1 MTLTL
6 IAMLALKQALQA
18 IATPPEPPAL
28 VTMGVP
34 VSEPMRVPDWRSKF
48 KSEPA
53 TVLDRPA
60 FGRARRFESD
70 SAPEVFAATS
80 RWFKPEENVR
90 VAVTVSESSQI
101 AAPVASPV
109 GEPTPPTTTRSE
121 SNPTTSRAAD
131 LKTRSQ
137 QETLPAIPI
146 PPVPPATPVAPVR
159 VEPRSPAIPSLP
171 ARAVGSP
178 TTTLSSPIGE
188 RTRLTPAQIFRR
200 DPSFTADPF
209 EKKVT
214 VQVQDMDVA
223 SVLSTL
229 SEEIDLNLVLQTAS
243 EKTLTLNLRDTPF
256 NEVLRT
262 ICSLTDLYSIRLPYM
277 VVVGSKEALSERYPT
292 QFALEYPTAQAA
304 APVVMRREIVR
315 LNFVDSVEAANVLRS
330 QWKEEDLKIGIG
342 PMHFSPGATD
352 GNNIGSGGILDGQ
365 SQGGGSSTTSTQNPT
380 DTTIIGNPASK
391 TLVLYGTETVIRQA
405 MGLLSDL
412 DKARPQVN
420 VSVSILDVRNDKLDE
435 LGIKW
440 DFGSFSLNENSPP
453 GVGVMPFQR
462 SGFNFQATIS
472 ALVRDGAA
480 KVLAEPTVG
489 VMDGRSAY
497 VLIGDKLKF
506 PELVGR
512 DANNQPIFSTR
523 EERVGIYLQV
533 APTVSADGTVTM
545 TIFPQVSTVTGY
557 TDFQGIGRYPII
569 SARES
574 RSSVSVRDGDS
585 IVIGGLIQEQDIK
598 TWQEVP
604 LLGRIPF
611 FGELFRWRSNN
622 RVSSQ
627 VIITITPRIVWP
639 ENHVSGTID

>member
-1 MTLTL
+1 MTFTL
-6 IAMLALKQALQA
+6 FAALALQQVLPVL
-18 IATPPEPPAL
+18 ATTPEPTEFEL
-28 VTMGVP
+28 VAVQD
-34 VSEPMRVPDWRSKF
+34 SEPMRVPAWWFKV

-60 FGRARRFESD
+60 FGRARR
-70 SAPEVFAATS
+70 ATS
-80 RWFKPEENVR
+80 ATDAELFTATVRWLKPEEQTR
-90 VAVTVSESSQI
+90 VAVQITEAARVEALAQEKPVTSQNETNPTVS
-101 AAPVASPV
+101 
-109 GEPTPPTTTRSE
+109 RS
-121 SNPTTSRAAD
+121 AD
-131 LKTRSQ
+131 LKPRVESQ
-137 QETLPAIPI
+137 TEPPAVPI
-146 PPVPPATPVAPVR
+146 PPTPPVAPVPTVR
-159 VEPRSPAIPSLP
+159 EEPTTPASATSPLP
-171 ARAVGSP
+171 AGAGQRS
-178 TTTLSSPIGE
+178 
-188 RTRLTPAQIFRR
+188 RLTPAQLFHR
-200 DPSFTADPF
+200 DPSFSADPY

-214 VQVQDMDVA
+214 VQVQDMDIA
-223 SVLSTL
+223 TVLSTL
-229 SEEIDLNLVLQTAS
+229 SEEIDLNLVLQSAS
-243 EKTLTLNLRDTPF
+243 DKTLTLNLRETPF

-262 ICSLTDLYSIRLPYM
+262 ICNLTDLYSVRLPYM
-277 VVVGSKEALSERYPT
+277 VVVGSKEALSARYPT
-292 QFALEYPTAQAA
+292 EFALEYPTTQAETA
-304 APVVMRREIVR
+304 VVMKREIVR
-315 LNFVDSVEAANVLRS
+315 LNFVDSIEAANVLRS

-342 PMHFSPGATD
+342 PMHFSPGASD
-352 GNNIGSGGILDGQ
+352 ANVMGSGGILD
-365 SQGGGSSTTSTQNPT
+365 SQGQQGGSAPPANVT
-380 DTTIIGNPASK
+380 DTTITGNPASK
-391 TLVLYGTETVIRQA
+391 TLVLYGADTVIRQA
-405 MGLLSDL
+405 LALLTDL

-440 DFGSFSLNENSPP
+440 DFGSFSLTENSPP

-512 DANNQPIFSTR
+512 DSNNQPIFSTR

-545 TIFPQVSTVTGY
+545 SIFPQVSTVTGY

-574 RSSVSVRDGDS
+574 RSSVAVQNGDS

-611 FGELFRWRSNN
+611 FGELFRWRSNS

-627 VIITITPRIVWP
+627 VIITITPRVVWP
-639 ENHVSGTID
+639 ENHASGTID